1 MNITISDN
9 IIKQLEELA
18 AEHKQNITLL
28 VQEVLEQYIAQQNRE
43 KRQADIRR
51 IIDENRWL
59 LDELA
64 KQ

>member
-28 VQEVLEQYIAQQNRE
+28 VQEVLEQYISQQNRE

>member
-1 MNITISDN
+1 MNISIADN
-9 IIKQLEELA
+9 IIEQLEEIA
-18 AEHKQNITLL
+18 AEQKQDVALL
-28 VQEVLEQYIAQQNRE
+28 VQQVLEQYIAQQNRE